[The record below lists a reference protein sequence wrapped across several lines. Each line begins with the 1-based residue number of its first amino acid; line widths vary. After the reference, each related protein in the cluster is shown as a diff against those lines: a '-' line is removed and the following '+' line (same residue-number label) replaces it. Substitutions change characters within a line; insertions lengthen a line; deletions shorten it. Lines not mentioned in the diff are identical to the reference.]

1 MLFFICYF
9 NNKKGEINQFKMSE
23 NLLPTLHKDRVNK
36 LDLDS
41 SGLSVFR
48 EVRKGYFRHHSK
60 LLYIKGIGVGQTP
73 IFCHLIFES
82 VDGHH
87 YESLR
92 LKETNLPYISLF
104 SKVSLSRFPNACPM
118 MINFSSKKPVL
129 SHTLGFLCTHFWF
142 CADRWRRQ
150 RRASD
155 FARSRFQNSA

>member
-1 MLFFICYF
+1 MHTNYVLEIIYF
-9 NNKKGEINQFKMSE
+9 NFTRIRYRHILNVYSLCTSVPFF
-23 NLLPTLHKDRVNK
+23 P
-36 LDLDS
+36 
-41 SGLSVFR
+41 SVFR
-48 EVRKGYFRHHSK
+48 EVRNGYFIHHSK

-82 VDGHH
+82 VDEHH

-104 SKVSLSRFPNACPM
+104 SKVSLSRFPNVCPM